1 MKKDLIKKLLRE
13 AFMPEASAAKQ
24 KPGKKSDTSKAGG
37 ATRKKKRKKKKIDT
51 YPDVRRAMNKNLNPT
66 APTQVGF
73 MKSIGVADD
82 KKVVN
87 IALFNKKLH
96 RKKNPD
102 SGSIYKFDEDELT
115 GVRKALDIT

>member
-37 ATRKKKRKKKKIDT
+37 TTRKKKKIDT

-66 APTQVGF
+66 APTQVGV
-73 MKSIGVADD
+73 MKSIGIPDD
-82 KKVVN
+82 KKAIN
-87 IALFNKKLH
+87 RALFNKKLR